1 MVQEIPIYD
10 ITLDG
15 DSLGLTA
22 ISLVD
27 SPAIMENWVVFSKQQ
42 MIWMSNAE
50 KREVIAPLLI
60 PDQLILRR
68 AEDGSLY
75 YIRWKRE
82 TILQAAEKYIANG
95 WFNNFTYMHPT
106 FYNKDMKYEDAL
118 EKDIYMLRLWTI
130 EDAATDDANTRYGFH
145 LPEGTLMC
153 HFKVHNR
160 KLWQKIKNKE
170 VMGCSIE
177 AFTTMVKNNSN
188 INVNVNMDVTNK
200 QMSLFQKFIA
210 FMNEVSSE
218 AAEIADIAKKDE
230 TGSGE
235 VSLKYYIDD
244 EHYIEV
250 DAEGFARDEE
260 YNLVAEGEYK
270 LADGNIFV
278 VDANNK
284 FVETKVAG
292 SESDE
297 TPLEAP
303 IAEEKLKKEDDEDE
317 KNDEESEAEPN
328 GEGSDAESEGDSV
341 GDTESAETP
350 AEESDEDDEEK
361 KKIAGAELED
371 DKDKEEIPT
380 EEIPVVEP
388 TEEVPTEEVPSTLVP
403 FEIDGVEFMLP
414 QEVIDYIN
422 GLIAA
427 KDATMS
433 ELSLMKERI
442 PSAKPIGTVIKQ
454 SAVNMAEE
462 ETDGLMEAVR
472 LLNRK
477 R

>member
-27 SPAIMENWVVFSKQQ
+27 SPAIMENWVAFSKQQ

-82 TILQAAEKYIANG
+82 TILQAAERYIANG

-130 EDAATDDANTRYGFH
+130 EDASNDDANTKYGFH

-188 INVNVNMDVTNK
+188 INVNVNMDINNK
-200 QMSLFQKFIA
+200 QMSLFQKFVA
-210 FMNEVSSE
+210 FMNDVASD
-218 AAEIADIAKKDE
+218 AAEIADVAKHD
-230 TGSGE
+230 TTDSGE
-235 VSLKYYIDD
+235 VSLKYYIDN

-260 YNLVAEGEYK
+260 YNLVAEGKYL
-270 LADGNIFV
+270 LADGNYLV
-278 VDANNK
+278 VDGNNK
-284 FVETKVAG
+284 FVETQAG
-292 SESDE
+292 TVENE
-297 TPLEAP
+297 NEENAPTEAP
-303 IAEEKLKKEDDEDE
+303 IAEMKIKDDEKEKKDEETEGDMEKPNSEGEPSNDKPSVEGNDEGDE
-317 KNDEESEAEPN
+317 KPSEDSDEEDRKKKRIPHAEL
-328 GEGSDAESEGDSV
+328 D
-341 GDTESAETP
+341 
-350 AEESDEDDEEK
+350 DDEK
-361 KKIAGAELED
+361 KD
-371 DKDKEEIPT
+371 EEAPL
-380 EEIPVVEP
+380 
-388 TEEVPTEEVPSTLVP
+388 TLVP
-403 FEIDGVEFMLP
+403 FLIDGVEYQLP
-414 QEVIDYIN
+414 QEVADYIN
-422 GLIAA
+422 SLIGE
-427 KDATMS
+427 KDNVMN
-433 ELSLMKERI
+433 EIVLMKERI
-442 PSAKPIGTVIKQ
+442 PSAQPIPSVIKQ
-454 SAVNMAEE
+454 SSEDDNL
-462 ETDGLMEAVR
+462 GLFDAIRM
-472 LLNRK
+472 LNYK
-477 R
+477 K

>member
-27 SPAIMENWVVFSKQQ
+27 SPAIMENWVAFSKQQ

-60 PDQLILRR
+60 PDQLILRK

-75 YIRWKRE
+75 YIRWRRE
-82 TILQAAEKYIANG
+82 TILQAAEMYIANG
-95 WFNNFTYMHPT
+95 WFNNFTYQHPT

-130 EDAATDDANTRYGFH
+130 EDAATDDANTKYGFH

-188 INVNVNMDVTNK
+188 IKVNVNMDINSK
-200 QMSLFQKFIA
+200 QMSLFQKFVA
-210 FMNEVSSE
+210 FMNEVSAEASE
-218 AAEIADIAKKDE
+218 LADIAKKDE
-230 TGSGE
+230 TDSGE
-235 VSLKYYIDD
+235 VSLKYYLDD
-244 EHYIEV
+244 EHYMEV
-250 DAEGFARDEE
+250 DAEGFVRDEE

-270 LADGNIFV
+270 LADGNIIV

-284 FVETKVAG
+284 LVETKA
-292 SESDE
+292 ESDVKE
-297 TPLEAP
+297 EEPVEAP
-303 IAEEKLKKEDDEDE
+303 LAEEKLKDEEKEKKDDEDVKE
-317 KNDEESEAEPN
+317 DEGKVDGESGATEPEGDAVGDEE
-328 GEGSDAESEGDSV
+328 GAES
-341 GDTESAETP
+341 
-350 AEESDEDDEEK
+350 DDKEK
-361 KKIAGAELED
+361 KKVAGAELD
-371 DKDKEEIPT
+371 DKEKKD
-380 EEIPVVEP
+380 EEIPVEAPV
-388 TEEVPTEEVPSTLVP
+388 EEVPTEEQPTEEPPLTLVP
-403 FEIDGVEFMLP
+403 FVIDGVEYQLP
-414 QEVIDYIN
+414 QEVVDYIN
-422 GLIAA
+422 ALVGEKDNAMNEIA
-427 KDATMS
+427 
-433 ELSLMKERI
+433 LMKEQI
-442 PSAKPIGTVIKQ
+442 PSATPIPTVINQ
-454 SAVNMAEE
+454 SVESVE
-462 ETDGLMEAVR
+462 DSETDGIFNAIKA
-472 LLNRK
+472 LNRK

>member
-27 SPAIMENWVVFSKQQ
+27 SPAIMENWVAFSKQQ
-42 MIWMSNAE
+42 MIWMSKAE
-50 KREVIAPLLI
+50 KREVIAPILI

-130 EDAATDDANTRYGFH
+130 EDAANDDANTKYGFH

-188 INVNVNMDVTNK
+188 INVNVNMDINNK
-200 QMSLFQKFIA
+200 QMSLFQKFVA
-210 FMNEVSSE
+210 FMNDVASD
-218 AAEIADIAKKDE
+218 AAEIADVAKHD
-230 TGSGE
+230 TTDSGE
-235 VSLKYYIDD
+235 VSLKYYIDN

-260 YNLVAEGEYK
+260 YNLVAEGKYL
-270 LADGNIFV
+270 LADGNYLV
-278 VDANNK
+278 VDGNNK
-284 FVETKVAG
+284 FVETQAG
-292 SESDE
+292 TVENE
-297 TPLEAP
+297 NEENAPTEAP
-303 IAEEKLKKEDDEDE
+303 IAEMKIKDDEKEKKDEETEDNVDKPNFEGEPSDDKPSVKVNDEGDE
-317 KNDEESEAEPN
+317 KPIEDSDEEDKKKKRVSNAEL
-328 GEGSDAESEGDSV
+328 
-341 GDTESAETP
+341 
-350 AEESDEDDEEK
+350 DDEEK
-361 KKIAGAELED
+361 KED
-371 DKDKEEIPT
+371 EAPMEEAPL
-380 EEIPVVEP
+380 
-388 TEEVPTEEVPSTLVP
+388 TLVP
-403 FEIDGVEFMLP
+403 FLIDGVEYQLP
-414 QEVIDYIN
+414 QEVVDYIN
-422 GLIAA
+422 SLIGD
-427 KDATMS
+427 KDNVMNEIA
-433 ELSLMKERI
+433 LMKERI
-442 PSAKPIGTVIKQ
+442 PSAQPIPSVIKQ
-454 SAVNMAEE
+454 SSEDDNL
-462 ETDGLMEAVR
+462 GLFDAIRM
-472 LLNRK
+472 LNYK
-477 R
+477 K